1 MSLAIDTGVVH
12 HSEKLLFRGHRIIV
26 KSVAISRFA
35 DEVITLREELRR
47 RENMGMCTS
56 EVACISQPFP
66 PARLRGS
73 AVRVFVLLIDLQRAD
88 SRTEH
93 VPGVGEREE
102 DVVEKTET
110 PVVAIG
116 DEMAHSPLHI
126 VLIIKRFDLVFLALL
141 LMRMLAVDLLVVR
154 ADILLLYKSGVGQH
168 ERTEVTRGGRTI
180 DVSAEAEFVDIRNQ
194 PGMVDMR
201 MRKNHTIKR
210 FRVEAQV
217 PVGGI
222 GLHAFALIHTAIQEN
237 RVSGIGG
244 NKMFASRH
252 FAGGAE
258 ELYFH
263 GFNDLWYKITTFFAY
278 MQIFLYLCSKF
289 SHIHIINIK
298 LQPMESKDLFDLS
311 GRVSLVTGCSGG
323 LGVQMAKALAAKG
336 SNLVIIA
343 RRYEKLVEVKNEI
356 EQTYSVEVLP
366 LQCDI
371 TNTEAVETMVD
382 EAIKHFGR
390 IDIVV
395 NNAGTG
401 AVAPAED
408 ITDAQFENEM
418 QIDLFGS
425 FRVARAVA
433 KKTMIPNQYG
443 RIINIASMY
452 GLVGNKIA
460 PASPYHAAKGG
471 VVNMTRALAAEWGK
485 HGITVNA
492 ICPGYF
498 ITPLTKETL
507 ESEYFAN
514 YAKTVIPME
523 RYGHEG
529 ELDSAVCFLAADAS
543 RYVTGVALPVD
554 GGYTCV

>member
-1 MSLAIDTGVVH
+1 
-12 HSEKLLFRGHRIIV
+12 
-26 KSVAISRFA
+26 
-35 DEVITLREELRR
+35 
-47 RENMGMCTS
+47 
-56 EVACISQPFP
+56 
-66 PARLRGS
+66 
-73 AVRVFVLLIDLQRAD
+73 
-88 SRTEH
+88 
-93 VPGVGEREE
+93 
-102 DVVEKTET
+102 
-110 PVVAIG
+110 
-116 DEMAHSPLHI
+116 
-126 VLIIKRFDLVFLALL
+126 
-141 LMRMLAVDLLVVR
+141 
-154 ADILLLYKSGVGQH
+154 
-168 ERTEVTRGGRTI
+168 
-180 DVSAEAEFVDIRNQ
+180 
-194 PGMVDMR
+194 
-201 MRKNHTIKR
+201 
-210 FRVEAQV
+210 
-217 PVGGI
+217 
-222 GLHAFALIHTAIQEN
+222 
-237 RVSGIGG
+237 
-244 NKMFASRH
+244 
-252 FAGGAE
+252 
-258 ELYFH
+258 
-263 GFNDLWYKITTFFAY
+263 
-278 MQIFLYLCSKF
+278 
-289 SHIHIINIK
+289 
-298 LQPMESKDLFDLS
+298 MESKDLFDLS

-356 EQTYSVEVLP
+356 EQTYGVEVLP

-408 ITDAQFENEM
+408 ITDAQFGNEM